1 MPKYII
7 HFSDGCGGQGSIW
20 CETYEEFTRALKN
33 AYMDAYAEDIWCEE
47 LTDEGWV
54 AM

>member
-1 MPKYII
+1 MVEYII
-7 HFSDGCGGQGSIW
+7 HFTDNYGQGSLW
-20 CETYEEFTRALKN
+20 CETYEEFQQALKN
-33 AYMDAYAEDIWCEE
+33 VHMDAYAEDIWCEE